1 MSLLQVV
8 QESIAPHARRPD
20 VRVEAVV
27 SGPHG
32 ETPPEIWRLAEV
44 LHALTAFVENAV
56 DFARSEI
63 LVTARFDARF
73 IAVEV
78 RDDGPGFSPSL
89 LPHIFERGTQDEDA
103 RSKGQGLGL
112 GLFIVQRLVALQGG
126 AVRVTS
132 GAAGTTFTV
141 ALPQGL

>member
-1 MSLLQVV
+1 M
-8 QESIAPHARRPD
+8 
-20 VRVEAVV
+20 
-27 SGPHG
+27 
-32 ETPPEIWRLAEV
+32 
-44 LHALTAFVENAV
+44 
-56 DFARSEI
+56 
-63 LVTARFDARF
+63 
-73 IAVEV
+73 
-78 RDDGPGFSPSL
+78 RDDGRGIAPSL